1 MSAPQFSS
9 QPDLQ
14 LIFFGGKGGV
24 GKTSCAAATALHLA
38 REASRAVMLVS
49 TDPAHSLLD
58 ILGEPTPELERVQV
72 VEFAP
77 GESLEE
83 FRRKHGAQLREIAER
98 GTFLDREDID
108 RFLSLSLPG
117 MDELFALLEISR
129 WVEERGRDRTIVVDT
144 APTGHTL
151 RLLEMPQLLR
161 RWVDALNALLAK
173 HRYMKQVFGR
183 GGYQPGEL
191 DRFLDD
197 LSTSIVRAE
206 AQLRDGRRTR
216 FVPVMIAE
224 EMAIRETRKLLD
236 ELDGLGIAAP
246 EIVVNKLA
254 PASAC
259 VCDAARIAE
268 LKLLARLPAQF
279 AGRRLLAVPYYAE
292 EVRGLDRLRHFWDG
306 VHDLRRE
313 EASGEVRGAPAMPRV
328 QRPARLPG
336 PALRLLM
343 FAGKGGVG
351 KTTLACAT
359 AVRLAREWP
368 GEEILLF
375 STDPAHSLGDCLDV
389 AVGPRPVRVM
399 RGLTA
404 LEIDAEAELE
414 QLKQSYRR
422 EVDELLSSMLQNLDL
437 TFDRPVMERMLD
449 LSPPG
454 LDEIMA
460 LTSAMQ
466 FMADG
471 KYQRL
476 ILDSAPTGHLIRLLE
491 LPEIID
497 TWLKAFFELL
507 LKYRDVFRPTGLA
520 DRLIATSKELKRF
533 RRTLVDARLTSLYA
547 VSILTE
553 VALAE
558 TEDLLSTCE
567 RLRIAVPA
575 LFLNMATPA
584 ESTSCASCVQRA
596 QQEARVRERFARAA
610 ATKHQ
615 TVVYRQSEPRGLV
628 ALERLGGALYAAVS

>member
-1 MSAPQFSS
+1 MNTPAFLGQS
-9 QPDLQ
+9 DLQ
-14 LIFFGGKGGV
+14 LIIFGGKGGV
-24 GKTSCAAATALHLA
+24 GKTSCAAAAALHIA
-38 REASRAVMLVS
+38 RQAPRSVMLVS
-49 TDPAHSLLD
+49 TDPAHSLVD
-58 ILGEPTPELERVQV
+58 ILGGTVPALERVQV
-72 VEFAP
+72 VEFAARDV
-77 GESLEE
+77 LEQ
-83 FRRKHGAQLREIAER
+83 FRRQHGPQLREIAER

-117 MDELFALLEISR
+117 MDELFALLEVSR

-151 RLLEMPQLLR
+151 RLLGMPQLLR
-161 RWVDALNALLAK
+161 RWVDVLDALLAK

-183 GGYQPGEL
+183 GTYQPGEL
-191 DRFLDD
+191 DRFLED
-197 LSTSIVRAE
+197 LSRSVARAE

-224 EMAIRETRKLLD
+224 ELAIRETSKLLG
-236 ELDGLGIAAP
+236 ELDRLGIAAP

-254 PASAC
+254 QASAC
-259 VCDAARIAE
+259 ACDAARMAE
-268 LKLLARLPAQF
+268 LKLLARLPARF
-279 AGRRLLAVPYYAE
+279 AGRRLLAVPWYAD
-292 EVRGLDRLRHFWDG
+292 EVRGPDRLGRFWEG
-306 VHDLRRE
+306 ARE
-313 EASGEVRGAPAMPRV
+313 LPPDPGMAGGGPAAGPRV
-328 QRPARLPG
+328 QDPAPLPG
-336 PALRLLM
+336 RALRLLI

-359 AVRLAREWP
+359 ALRMAHEWP

-399 RGLTA
+399 DGLTA
-404 LEIDAEAELE
+404 LEIDAEAAFERM
-414 QLKQSYRR
+414 KQNYRR
-422 EVDELLSSMLQNLDL
+422 EVDELLSSMLNDLDL

-471 KYQRL
+471 KYHRL

-491 LPEIID
+491 LPELID
-497 TWLKAFFELL
+497 AWLKAFFELL
-507 LKYRDVFRPTGLA
+507 LKYRNLFQPAGLTE
-520 DRLIATSKELKRF
+520 RLVATSKELKHF
-533 RRTLVDARLTSLYA
+533 RRLLVDARLTSLCA
-547 VSILTE
+547 VSIPTE

-558 TEDLLSTCE
+558 TEDLLSTCA
-567 RLRIAVPA
+567 RLQVAVPV

-584 ESTSCASCVQRA
+584 ESTGCPSCAQRA
-596 QQEARVRERFARAA
+596 RQEARVMERYAQAA
-610 ATKHQ
+610 ASTPR
-615 TVVYRQSEPRGLV
+615 TVVYRQSEPRGLP
-628 ALERLGGALYAAVS
+628 ALERLGRALYAEGH

>member
-1 MSAPQFSS
+1 
-9 QPDLQ
+9 
-14 LIFFGGKGGV
+14 
-24 GKTSCAAATALHLA
+24 
-38 REASRAVMLVS
+38 MLVS

-58 ILGEPTPELERVQV
+58 ILGGPTPGLERVQV
-72 VEFAP
+72 VELAAR
-77 GESLEE
+77 ESLEE
-83 FRRKHGAQLREIAER
+83 FRRRHGPQLREIAER
-98 GTFLDREDID
+98 GTFLDREDIE

-129 WVEERGRDRTIVVDT
+129 WVEQRGREQTIVVDT

-151 RLLEMPQLLR
+151 RLLGMPQLLR
-161 RWVDALNALLAK
+161 RWVDALDALLAK

-191 DRFLDD
+191 DRFLED
-197 LSTSIVRAE
+197 LSSSIARVE
-206 AQLRDGRRTR
+206 TQLRDGRRTR
-216 FVPVMIAE
+216 FVPVLIAE
-224 EMAIRETRKLLD
+224 ELAIRETCKLLE
-236 ELDGLGIAAP
+236 ELDRLGIAAS
-246 EIVVNKLA
+246 ELVVNQLA
-254 PASAC
+254 AASAC
-259 VCDAARIAE
+259 ACDAARMTE
-268 LKLLARLPAQF
+268 QQRLLARLPDRF
-279 AGRRLLAVPYYAE
+279 AERRLLAVPWYAE
-292 EVRGLDRLRHFWDG
+292 EVRGLDRLQHFWAGVRELTLQKSEAGSKADG
-306 VHDLRRE
+306 PAAPPQVRE
-313 EASGEVRGAPAMPRV
+313 
-328 QRPARLPG
+328 PARLPE
-336 PALRLLM
+336 PTLRLLV

-359 AVRLAREWP
+359 AVRLAHQWR

-399 RGLTA
+399 DGLTA
-404 LEIDAEAELE
+404 LEIDAEAEFE
-414 QLKQSYRR
+414 RLKQGYRR
-422 EVDELLSSMLQNLDL
+422 EIDELLHSMLKTLDL

-491 LPEIID
+491 VPELVD
-497 TWLKAFFELL
+497 AWLKAFFELL
-507 LKYRDVFRPTGLA
+507 LKYRNVFRPTGLA
-520 DRLIATSKELKRF
+520 ERLVATSKELKHF

-547 VSILTE
+547 VAILTE

-558 TEDLLSTCE
+558 TEDLLATCE
-567 RLRIAVPA
+567 RLQVAVPV
-575 LFLNMATPA
+575 LFLNLATPA
-584 ESTSCASCVQRA
+584 ESTGCPSCAQRA
-596 QQEARVRERFARAA
+596 REEARVKERFARAA

-615 TVVYRQSEPRGLV
+615 TVVYRQSQPRGLA
-628 ALERLGGALYAAVS
+628 ALERLGGALYAGGSEVP